1 MISTSLTSPYDDDH
15 DCEGCH
21 GLSRDLDRVE
31 QHRVGL
37 LGELH
42 QAREQLAAAEA
53 SVRELKGAV
62 RAIYGHAMDFEQDPR
77 HALEYITEACCT
89 VLTDFEQAEALVE
102 FADVGEEAAA

>member
-1 MISTSLTSPYDDDH
+1 MRKGSTLRGT
-15 DCEGCH
+15 H
-21 GLSRDLDRVE
+21 GLPGLHDLQSQAERLDHPVC
-31 QHRVGL
+31 HSGL